1 MKGTFTLKKSLS
13 KILSLCMAAVLCLSC
28 IPAAFAAP
36 VDDATI
42 DTTRKGSM
50 TIYKYDLTN
59 GATRS

>member
-1 MKGTFTLKKSLS
+1 MKTMKRFFALAL
-13 KILSLCMAAVLCLSC
+13 VLAMCLGC
-28 IPAAFAAP
+28 IPAAFAAT

-42 DTTRKGSM
+42 DTTRTGSL